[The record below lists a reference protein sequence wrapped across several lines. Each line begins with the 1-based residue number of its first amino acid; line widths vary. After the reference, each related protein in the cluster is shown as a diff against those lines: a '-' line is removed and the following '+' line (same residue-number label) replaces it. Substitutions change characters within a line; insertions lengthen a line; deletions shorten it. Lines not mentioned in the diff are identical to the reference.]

1 MSIILQ
7 LLQANSRW
15 EKMFKEMRS
24 DQENRTRLH
33 QNEIETLREQV
44 NKMKVEDEKRQR
56 EYDHIL
62 LTTKNRLED
71 EEVSYLHIL
80 HIYN

>member
-1 MSIILQ
+1 
-7 LLQANSRW
+7 
-15 EKMFKEMRS
+15 MFKEMRS

-33 QNEIETLREQV
+33 QNETETLREQL

-71 EEVSYLHIL
+71 EEVSYLYI
-80 HIYN
+80 

>member
-1 MSIILQ
+1 
-7 LLQANSRW
+7 
-15 EKMFKEMRS
+15 MRS

-44 NKMKVEDEKRQR
+44 NKMKVEDEKRQH

-62 LTTKNRLED
+62 LSTKNRLED

-80 HIYN
+80 NISN